1 MEEIF
6 IRKHTTDDGA
16 ILKLAGEL
24 VFIDSQDF
32 MREATFRVED
42 DGPNI
47 VFDLSELK
55 FIDSAGLGAILY
67 ISEALRMRGQRLEI
81 RNAGDNNGKLLKT
94 IQNVSTFKLT
104 D

>member
-6 IRKHTTDDGA
+6 IKRQPTENGA
-16 ILKLAGEL
+16 VLKLTGEL

-32 MREATFRVED
+32 MREAALRVED
-42 DGPNI
+42 DGPHI
-47 VFDLSELK
+47 IFDLSELK

-67 ISEALRMRGQRLEI
+67 LSEALRMRGQKLEI
-81 RNAGDNNGKLLKT
+81 QNATDNNKKLLKT
-94 IQNVSTFKLT
+94 IQNVGTFTIT

>member
-1 MEEIF
+1 VEEIF
-6 IRKHTTDDGA
+6 MKKQATDTGA
-16 ILKLAGEL
+16 VLQLSGEL

-32 MREATFRVED
+32 MREAALRVED

-47 VFDLSELK
+47 VFDMAGLK

-67 ISEALRMRGQRLEI
+67 LSEALRMRGQKLEI
-81 RNAGDNNGKLLKT
+81 RNANDNNKKLLKT
-94 IQNVSTFKLT
+94 IQNVGTFTVT